1 VKLRELIASHLW
13 PYKRL
18 LGLVV
23 VLQAVQTTATLTIP
37 ALSADLIDNGVLVGD
52 NAYIW
57 RQGVVMLAFALVQIC
72 FAVAAVRFGAKV
84 AMGFGRDI
92 RRDLFH
98 QVTGYSAREVGH
110 FGAPS
115 LITRI
120 TNDVQQVQ
128 LLVVMATTMM
138 IAAPLMMVVGLV
150 MAVREDIGLSVV
162 LAVAIPVAV
171 GVLAIVISFMVP
183 AFQLMQVRID
193 GINRVLRDQITG
205 IRVVRAFVREP
216 QETERFADANTELT
230 SVALRAGRLM
240 STMFPTV
247 GLIVNLASIGVL
259 WVGAD
264 RIASGSTQIGSLVA
278 YLTYVVQVL
287 MAVVMV
293 TFMVSMIPRAGVAAE
308 RIVEVLETESTVRPA
323 ANPVA
328 DVSEHGTLEFREV
341 GFRYPGA
348 EAPVLRDVSFRIEPG
363 QTTAVIGSTG
373 SGKSTLVNLVPRLF
387 DATTGAVLV
396 DGVDVRELDPDL
408 LWSRIGYVPQQAYLF
423 SGTVA
428 SNLRFGRPDAGDGEL
443 WDALEVAQAAG
454 FVQAMPN
461 GIDSEINQGGTNVS
475 GGQRQRL
482 AIARALVVRPEIFVF
497 DDSFSALDLATDARL
512 RAALAPH
519 TRDAAVLVVAQ
530 RVSTIQHA
538 DQIVVLDDGRV
549 VGKGTHDD
557 LVATC
562 DTYREIVESQHAEA
576 AA

>member
-1 VKLRELIASHLW
+1 MKLRGLIASHLW
-13 PYKRL
+13 PYKQL
-18 LGLVV
+18 LGMVV

-37 ALSADLIDNGVLVGD
+37 ALSADLIDNGVLAGD

-57 RQGVVMLAFALVQIC
+57 RQGGVMLACALVQIC
-72 FAVAAVRFGAKV
+72 FALAAVRFGAKA
-84 AMGFGRDI
+84 AMCFGRDI

-138 IAAPLMMVVGLV
+138 IAAPLMMIVGLV
-150 MAVREDIGLSVV
+150 MAVREDVGLSVV
-162 LAVAIPVAV
+162 LAVAIPFAV
-171 GVLAIVISFMVP
+171 GVLAVVISFMVP

-193 GINRVLRDQITG
+193 RVNTVLRDQITG
-205 IRVVRAFVREP
+205 VKVVRAFVREP

-230 SVALRAGRLM
+230 SVSLRAGRLM

-247 GLIVNLASIGVL
+247 GLIVNLASLGVL

-264 RIASGSTQIGSLVA
+264 RIASGDTQIGSLIA

-287 MAVVMV
+287 ISVVMV

-308 RIVEVLETESTVRPA
+308 RIVEVLQTEPTVRPA
-323 ANPVA
+323 AKPVT
-328 DVSEHGTLEFREV
+328 DVAEHGTLEFRGV

-348 EAPVLRDVSFRIEPG
+348 ETSVLRNISFRIEPG

-373 SGKSTLVNLVPRLF
+373 SGKTTLVNLVPRLF

-396 DGVDVRELDPDL
+396 DGVDVRELEPDL
-408 LWSRIGYVPQQAYLF
+408 LWGRIGYVPQKAYLF

-428 SNLRFGRPDAGDGEL
+428 SNLRFGRPDAGEGDL
-443 WDALEVAQAAG
+443 WKALEIAQAAG
-454 FVQAMPN
+454 FVQAMPD
-461 GIDSEINQGGTNVS
+461 GLQSEINQGGTNVS

-482 AIARALVVRPEIFVF
+482 AIARALVVQPEIYVF

-519 TRDAAVLVVAQ
+519 TRTAAVLVVAQ
-530 RVSTIQHA
+530 RVSTIQNA
-538 DQIVVLDDGRV
+538 DEIVVLDNGRV

-557 LVATC
+557 LLDTC
-562 DTYREIVESQHAEA
+562 ETYTEIVESQHAEA
-576 AA
+576 VA